1 MAEFKINGTLNT
13 TKGVKTK
20 GTNYILVSA
29 AGTAIEN
36 GNEFIAAFTAAQT
49 MSPSSGSRITIVASP
64 GYYEFQGADFEMA
77 EPWVDLVSLDGNRS
91 IKIIGSYTIS
101 VTTNDVYANGVDTGT
116 LPFKVAGD
124 LPGVTIENC
133 KGGDYSF
140 GFGDG
145 EAIGVSSKFIDCE
158 ASNYSFG
165 YTTGKGINA
174 NASGTFIRCTSGD
187 YSFGSGA
194 ESDAS
199 QASGIF
205 IDCTAGGRS
214 FGALPGSVASG
225 QFTRCIAGD
234 YSFGNAD
241 ASGVFMYCQGGQE
254 SFGKD
259 AGNGGTITGKL
270 YYCRKTTGDFTE
282 VTSPGITRLC
292 IDGGNV
298 ENNQG

>member
-1 MAEFKINGTLNT
+1 MAEFKINGTLNA

-36 GNEFIAAFTAAQT
+36 GNEFIVAYNAAVALGPTDYN
-49 MSPSSGSRITIVASP
+49 RITIVASP

-101 VTTNDVYANGVDTGT
+101 VTTNDIYANGIDTGA

-145 EAIGVSSKFIDCE
+145 EAIVVSSKFIDCE

-165 YTTGKGINA
+165 YTTGKSNSA

-187 YSFGSGA
+187 YSFGSGDQ
-194 ESDAS
+194 SDAN
-199 QASGIF
+199 GIF
-205 IDCTAGGRS
+205 IDCTAGNYS
-214 FGALPGSVASG
+214 FGTGPNGVASG
-225 QFTRCIAGD
+225 QFTRCVAGTF
-234 YSFGNAD
+234 SFGDTD
-241 ASGVFMYCQGGQE
+241 ASGVFMYCQGGDS
-254 SFGKD
+254 SFGGN
-259 AGNGGTITGKL
+259 AGAAAITGKL
-270 YYCRKTTGDFTE
+270 YYCRKTEGDFTT
-282 VTSPGITRLC
+282 VTSPPGLIRLS
-292 IDGGNV
+292 IDGTNTEV
-298 ENNQG
+298 NA